1 MKQLPTNF
9 RPLPPFQPGG
19 LATGIGSLPFMDEL
33 PALALIGEHLPQIPH
48 WPQLPQRGSV
58 EHFVH
63 QFLQPLIDFGLLI
76 VSADQRCFDS
86 NRKTLP
92 ERLTRFYECCLAA
105 EEGSTRDLDRFMPPV
120 DSAAGFYAF
129 LEQLRSGAFPSV
141 AAVKGQIVGPL
152 TVGLNLNDH
161 RNRQAY
167 YDDELRDVLVRT
179 LALGARSQASALLRS
194 GVRPIIFLDDAA
206 IGAWGSRLHLSLD
219 RQMIR
224 RDLDAIFSAIHSAG
238 AIAGLHACQEIDW
251 SIVLSTGARILSL
264 DAYRYGESLV
274 PYAKALKSFVEAG
287 GVVAWGIV
295 PTIDDPFAVTVE
307 TLFKRLNDL
316 WVRLFG
322 TDPNRETLVRQSLI
336 TPACG
341 LGLLDRNRAERIYR
355 LTDRLSRRIR
365 ETVRNQYISALS

>member
-1 MKQLPTNF
+1 M
-9 RPLPPFQPGG
+9 
-19 LATGIGSLPFMDEL
+19 
-33 PALALIGEHLPQIPH
+33 PALALIGQHLPQIPH
-48 WPQLPQRGSV
+48 WPQLPRRGTT

-76 VSADQRCFDS
+76 VSAGQRYFDS
-86 NRKTLP
+86 DRKTLP

-152 TVGLNLNDH
+152 SVGLNLNDH
-161 RNRQAY
+161 RNRPAY

-194 GVRPIIFLDDAA
+194 GARSIIFVDDPA
-206 IGAWGSRLHLSLD
+206 IGAWGSRLHLALD
-219 RQMIR
+219 REMIR

-251 SIVLSTGARILSL
+251 SILLSTGARILSL

-274 PYAKALKSFVEAG
+274 PHAKALNAFMEAG

-295 PTIDDPFAVTVE
+295 PTVDDPFAVTVE
-307 TLFKRLNDL
+307 TLFKRVNDL
-316 WVRLFG
+316 WGRLFG
-322 TDPNRETLVRQSLI
+322 ANANRELLVRQSLI

-341 LGLLDRNRAERIYR
+341 VGLLDRNRAARIYR
-355 LTDRLSRRIR
+355 LTDRISNRIR
-365 ETVRNQYISALS
+365 ETVGNQRISTLS